1 MLECISDY
9 LSFALLMAF
18 PTSWLVW
25 FLMKFYRR
33 RREKLLANQEKYYRE
48 W

>member
-9 LSFALLMAF
+9 LSFGVLMAF
-18 PTSWLVW
+18 PISWILFFLVK
-25 FLMKFYRR
+25 LIRR

>member
-18 PTSWLVW
+18 PISWIFFFLV
-25 FLMKFYRR
+25 KFFHHRKA
-33 RREKLLANQEKYYRE
+33 KLLANQEKYYRE